1 MLLLDAMKK
10 IDYAPP
16 TMFHFLPSPGPM
28 IKSPDGNLGLAMTIF
43 EQHEPMMRNA
53 GAVEFA
59 KLFNERATKAS
70 LPDTSVDT
78 QAAASY
84 SAWQVFETA
93 VNATKSLDDKT
104 LAAWLKKNTVNT
116 IQGPMRFDGVNNYG
130 DDLTKLKQV
139 QNGEWAVVWPKAFAK
154 PGATL
159 KTP

>member
-1 MLLLDAMKK
+1 MNDMWFDIHGIEARHK
-10 IDYAPP
+10 
-16 TMFHFLPSPGPM
+16 
-28 IKSPDGNLGLAMTIF
+28 
-43 EQHEPMMRNA
+43 
-53 GAVEFA
+53 
-59 KLFNERATKAS
+59 
-70 LPDTSVDT
+70 
-78 QAAASY
+78 
-84 SAWQVFETA
+84 

>member
-1 MLLLDAMKK
+1 MNITRSASCSM
-10 IDYAPP
+10 APDSRRSESCGRL
-16 TMFHFLPSPGPM
+16 FSPVRC
-28 IKSPDGNLGLAMTIF
+28 S
-43 EQHEPMMRNA
+43 
-53 GAVEFA
+53 GARDSCDKASTGTCSSFA
-59 KLFNERATKAS
+59 RIFNERATKAS

-93 VNATKSLDDKT
+93 VTATKSLDDKT
-104 LAAWLKKNTVNT
+104 LSAWLKKNTVNT

-139 QNGEWAVVWPKAFAK
+139 QNGEWAVVWPKPFAK
-154 PGATL
+154 PGVSL

>member
-1 MLLLDAMKK
+1 MV
-10 IDYAPP
+10 
-16 TMFHFLPSPGPM
+16 
-28 IKSPDGNLGLAMTIF
+28 KSPDGNLGLAMTIF
-43 EQHEPMMRNA
+43 EQHEPMMKNT

-59 KLFNERATKAS
+59 KVFNERAAKAS
-70 LPDTSVDT
+70 LPDTNVDT

-84 SAWQVFETA
+84 SAWQVFEAA
-93 VNATKSLDDKT
+93 VTATKSLDDKV

-139 QNGEWAVVWPKAFAK
+139 QNGEWVVVWPKATAK
-154 PGATL
+154 PGVTM